1 MRGRIVY
8 IWQTDFCLKCISAHH
23 LSAGNNNYQHGVL
36 SVHRIIKTHL
46 DSFVKS
52 HGFEQLEESKQ
63 FEFFV
68 NYSILA
74 ARLVNTYELDDVT
87 SGDGDDGTDGVAI
100 IVDEE
105 LVISPEDAEACFSSG
120 RKNHDVEVVFI
131 QAKTSDSF
139 DLGDFLKFKESI
151 MRFSNTEDYNAK
163 DPVQANARKIFDV
176 VLSNVPKIRGGK
188 PNITVRYVA
197 TGMYKKPDALETA
210 KRDFIAQ
217 LNDLGYFGSTD
228 VEFLGREEIT
238 NLWVST
244 YEAVSAELQMFSSA
258 ALPSIHGIDEAYLAV
273 VKAKDLVDNLLV
285 NEDGNLRSHVFQ
297 ENVRAF
303 LGIEN
308 PVNESIAK
316 TLENTNQSTRFPV
329 LNNGITIVSPDV
341 RVQGNILHLEN
352 FQIVNGCQTSNVLFE
367 HRDHL
372 DDSVMVNL
380 KVVETSNEDVF
391 ADLVRATNSQSKVEE
406 TQFLSLRPVVKR
418 VEEYFNTFEGQDGR
432 LYFERRDRQ
441 YVGRDIPAVRT
452 FNVNVAAKAVAA
464 MFFER
469 PDLAYRYP
477 KQMYEQLGEQ
487 IFADDTKEAIFYA
500 SCLSLYRLHLLV
512 ASADIPQNMRKYK
525 WHILALVRA
534 IVAGKS
540 IPKINSN
547 KMEPYANKLISSFSK
562 HGTSVLD
569 PFQKA
574 VNIVQSFDN
583 LTDDRLK
590 RQAVLEEMLAKI
602 N

>member
-1 MRGRIVY
+1 M
-8 IWQTDFCLKCISAHH
+8 
-23 LSAGNNNYQHGVL
+23 
-36 SVHRIIKTHL
+36 HRITKTHL

-52 HGFEQLEESKQ
+52 HGFEQLEEPKQ
-63 FEFFV
+63 FELFV
-68 NYSILA
+68 NYSVLSA
-74 ARLVNTYELDDVT
+74 KLVNSYEIDDVT
-87 SGDGDDGTDGVAI
+87 SSDADDGIDGVAI
-100 IVDEE
+100 IIDEE
-105 LVISPEDAEACFSSG
+105 LVISSEDDEDCFNTG

-131 QAKTSDSF
+131 QAKTGEGF

-151 MRFSNTEDYNAK
+151 LRFATSENYESNDT
-163 DPVQANARKIFDV
+163 VQNNAREIFDV
-176 VLSNVPKIRGGK
+176 VLANVPKIRGGK
-188 PNITVRYVA
+188 PNITARFVT
-197 TGMYKKPDALETA
+197 TGIYRKPDALENG
-210 KRDFIAQ
+210 KNDFSAQ
-217 LNDLGYFGSTD
+217 LTDLGYFGNID
-228 VEFLGREEIT
+228 IHFLGREEIT
-238 NLWVST
+238 NLWIST
-244 YEAVSAELQMFSSA
+244 YETVSSELQMFSNA
-258 ALPSIHGIDEAYLAV
+258 ALPKIHGIDEAYLAV
-273 VKAKDLVDNLLV
+273 VKASDLVDNLLM
-285 NEDGNLRSHVFQ
+285 NEDGNLRTHVFQ

-316 TLENTNQSTRFPV
+316 TLEEINQSTRFPV

-341 RVQGNILHLEN
+341 RVQGSVLHLEN

-367 HRDHL
+367 CRKNL
-372 DDSVMVNL
+372 NDSVMVNL

-418 VEEYFNTFEGQDGR
+418 VEEYFNTFDGQDGR

-452 FNVNVAAKAVAA
+452 FNVNVAAKAVAS

-477 KQMYEQLGEQ
+477 KQMYQQLGNE
-487 IFADDTKEAIFYA
+487 IFSDDTKESVFYA
-500 SCLSLYRLHLLV
+500 ACLSLYRLHLLV

-525 WHILALVRA
+525 WHILVLVRA
-534 IVAGKS
+534 IVAGKN
-540 IPKINSN
+540 IPKINSR
-547 KMEPYANKLISSFSK
+547 KMEQYTAKLISNFSK
-562 HGTSVLD
+562 HGDSVLN
-569 PFQKA
+569 PFNQA
-574 VNIVQSFDN
+574 ISIIQSFEN

-590 RQAVLEEMLAKI
+590 RQAVLEEMLAKV